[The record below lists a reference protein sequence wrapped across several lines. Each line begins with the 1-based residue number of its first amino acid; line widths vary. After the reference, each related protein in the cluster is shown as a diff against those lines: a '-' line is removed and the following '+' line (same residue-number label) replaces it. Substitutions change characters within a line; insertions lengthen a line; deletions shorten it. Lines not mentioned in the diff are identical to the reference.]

1 MTGRN
6 RKPTRY
12 ERIADSSGE
21 GYLQRPSR
29 RARLMLWIGAGACV
43 IFGLVVAPFI
53 NTSLHL
59 HHTNLGRIVSG
70 VGKTALPVALVLG
83 GFASSGIP
91 RLGPEA
97 RARMRARLPFYVLG
111 AIIFVGLLVLAWISA
126 ANS

>member
-6 RKPTRY
+6 RKPTKY

-29 RARLMLWIGAGACV
+29 RARLMLWIGAGACA
-43 IFGLVVAPFI
+43 IFGLVVAPSI
-53 NTSLHL
+53 YTSLHL
-59 HHTNLGRIVSG
+59 RHTTLGLIVSG
-70 VGKTALPVALVLG
+70 VGKTAIPVALVLG
-83 GFASSGIP
+83 SLASSGIP

-97 RARMRARLPFYVLG
+97 RARMHARLPFYILG
-111 AIIFVGLLVLAWISA
+111 SIIFVGLVALAWISA